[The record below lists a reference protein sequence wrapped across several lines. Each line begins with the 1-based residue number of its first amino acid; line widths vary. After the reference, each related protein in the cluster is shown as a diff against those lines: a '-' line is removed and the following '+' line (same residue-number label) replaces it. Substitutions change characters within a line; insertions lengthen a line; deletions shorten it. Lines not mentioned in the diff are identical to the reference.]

1 MAVKIDIPGI
11 GEVTAENFA
20 QEDTLKELL
29 AAMSKSD
36 RTKRKEED
44 TRATDEKKLQELKKK
59 ESKAT
64 KQYTTQTEKLNS
76 QLDDLLEAYDDSI
89 AVIQKWNKSPVW
101 ADTKETFKAVGSELM
116 NMAARIITGYDD
128 MAKHPIQGG
137 KMILQTAIDAV
148 AMIAHLGVK
157 IAVAATTAG
166 FGWVPFIG
174 DGVAAIAKAFGELAD
189 FAIDVAHAIYTTANE
204 VLAKEYQKRAD
215 MLFNLTAVGASFAGG
230 MDQMAQVAT
239 QSAIGIENFVNTIKS
254 SRENITAMGYS
265 AADATVLISKGF
277 AALNGV
283 MGKGGRVVRDEL
295 LSLGYNF
302 EQQGVIMS
310 QYMAQQ
316 RSLGVN
322 LNELTNNAGALAKGT
337 LQYGKHLKVISDIT
351 GKDAAQLMDQA
362 RAEAQRGALMSEMT
376 GKQAQAFQDAYATLT
391 ALPGDQA
398 PKLQAA
404 LAQILAGGVVTDPV
418 IAGNRI
424 IMDMLKTT
432 ASQISTGNT
441 NMVVA
446 TQENLAN
453 AAIAYRKAGESA
465 TDFATLMNPGGT
477 SAVAQGMSQFGNALR
492 QYRYDPDA
500 AKKSMTAADQQASA
514 AGGLSASYV
523 ALQNTMT
530 NFQIF
535 MESLTNELLPSYAAV
550 MQKTSAETMRIL
562 SIGIRYV
569 VGKIGLIPAIVELM
583 GASAPGGGA
592 NAAKGDTMMPGMGAL
607 TASSEG
613 SKAFGE
619 EDTAAG
625 GGEQLASAQSKST
638 SAPTQGSGEGS
649 LAQEQREIENND
661 HLGDIDSHTGDMA
674 ASGADA
680 AGSARESS
688 QSLKSID
695 AGIDRLA
702 NSYGFAGIGT
712 GTAVPMAA
720 DGGVLSGSKDGY
732 GAVLHGT
739 EAVVPL
745 PDGKKIPVNLEGKAV
760 PSREVLPAPVN
771 LEGKAVPS
779 REVLP
784 AAERKSASPSRAET
798 VDVKS
803 YAQALETGSA
813 KTAEAAQSL
822 AEASKSIKDD
832 ANKSLE
838 ISEKNKATAEAS
850 NKPLTVKLDSNAL
863 TQAIN
868 QQTTI
873 LTQILSSMQK
883 NNSLTSGILQ
893 NSL

>member
-36 RTKRKEED
+36 KTKRKEED
-44 TRATDEKKLQELKKK
+44 TRAAEEKKLQELRKK
-59 ESKAT
+59 ET
-64 KQYTTQTEKLNS
+64 KVTKEHLTQNEKLKS
-76 QLDDLLEAYDDSI
+76 QLDELLEAYDDSI

-101 ADTKETFKAVGSELM
+101 ADTKATIGAIGSEMANL
-116 NMAARIITGYDD
+116 AARLITGYDE
-128 MAKHPIQGG
+128 MAKTPIQGG
-137 KMILQTAIDAV
+137 KMILQTVIDAV

-157 IAVAATTAG
+157 IAVAATSAG

-174 DGVAAIAKAFGELAD
+174 DGVVAMAEAFGELAS
-189 FAIDVAHAIYTTANE
+189 FAIDVAHTLYTTANE

-215 MLFNLTAVGASFAGG
+215 LLFGLTTVGASFAGG
-230 MDQMAQVAT
+230 MDKMAEIANNSGV
-239 QSAIGIENFVNTIKS
+239 GIETFLNTIKA
-254 SRENITAMGYS
+254 SRETITAMGYS
-265 AADATVLISKGF
+265 AAEATVLMSTGF
-277 AALNGV
+277 KALKEAT
-283 MGKGGRVVRDEL
+283 GKGGRAVRDEL
-295 LSLGYNF
+295 LSLGYSF
-302 EQQGVIMS
+302 EQQGQIMG

-322 LNELTNNAGALAKGT
+322 LNDLTGNAGALAKGT
-337 LQYGKHLKVISDIT
+337 LQYAKHLKVISDIT

-514 AGGLSASYV
+514 AGGLSSSYV

-530 NFQIF
+530 NFQVF
-535 MESLTNELLPSYAAV
+535 MENLTSKVLPDYAAV
-550 MQKTSAETMRIL
+550 MRKTSDETTRIL
-562 SIGIRYV
+562 GIGIRYV
-569 VGKIGLIPAIVELM
+569 VDKISLFGAVLELM
-583 GASAPGGGA
+583 GGSAPSGGA
-592 NAAKGDTMMPGMGAL
+592 NAGKADALMPGMGAL

-625 GGEQLASAQSKST
+625 GGEQLASAQSQST
-638 SAPTQGSGEGS
+638 SAPTQGTGEGS

-661 HLGDIDSHTGDMA
+661 HLGDIEGHTGDMA

-680 AGSARESS
+680 AGSAAQSS

-702 NSYGFAGIGT
+702 NSYGLAGIGT

-745 PDGKKIPVNLEGKAV
+745 PDGKKI
-760 PSREVLPAPVN
+760 PVN

-838 ISEKNKATAEAS
+838 ISEKNKANTEAS